1 MIGQTRRGSY
11 HQDQQQA
18 EPKRA
23 IAVNLKLHAVVVSLW
38 DYIEH
43 EFRVKGEI
51 KYEIE

>member
-1 MIGQTRRGSY
+1 MIGQTRCGSY
-11 HQDQQQA
+11 HQDQQQG

-23 IAVNLKLHAVVVSLW
+23 IAVNLKLHAIVVPLW

-43 EFRVKGEI
+43 EFRVKGKV